1 MVTSPNMI
9 VTPVWRPVLSEI
21 EAAFAHVTDRAN
33 RDIPRVFI
41 APAGM
46 DVGWYSREFPER
58 EVRFVDAVHL
68 ASVSAYSS
76 WMAGP
81 EVYELFSDAE
91 FITLCQTDAVLV
103 RSVAHVDTRGW
114 DFLGAPWDPPIRVLH
129 WGSRLSVH
137 SSTGG
142 GPLLARVLGRKLTV
156 GNGGLSIR
164 RVSAFLDVA
173 TGLQRNTP
181 PHFAARVHEDVYFA
195 ALGPSAGLRVA
206 SSDQAGGVFCESRA
220 RGLTDAA
227 DYSGFHALEKW
238 NPALAHRIAAGLN

>member
-21 EAAFAHVTDRAN
+21 EAAFARVTDRAN

-41 APAGM
+41 APTGM
-46 DVGWYSREFPER
+46 DLGWYSRVFPER
-58 EVRFVDAVHL
+58 EVRFVDPVHL
-68 ASVSAYSS
+68 SSVSAYSA

-81 EVYELFSDAE
+81 EVYELCSDAD
-91 FITLCQTDAVLV
+91 FLTVCQTDAVLV
-103 RSVAHVDTRGW
+103 RSVTHVDTHGW

-129 WGSRLSVH
+129 WGTRLSVH

-142 GPLLARVLGRKLTV
+142 GPLLTRFLGKRLTV

-164 RVSAFLDVA
+164 RVTAFLDVA
-173 TGLQRNTP
+173 TQLQRSMP
-181 PHFAARVHEDVYFA
+181 RHFATRVHEDVYFA

-206 SSDQAGGVFCESRA
+206 SSEQAGGVFCESRA
-220 RGLTDAA
+220 RGLTHTA
-227 DYSGFHALEKW
+227 DFFGFHALEKW
-238 NPALAHRIAAGLN
+238 NPSLARRIAASLN